1 MRKLILALAAVAA
14 LAACQ
19 QQQETKTEDT
29 PPPATEQGRAMTDP
43 AAVVRQIY
51 DPYLVEDE
59 TTPPLEE
66 VAPWSAQMTADIAA
80 MRGRTQAGDAPALDF
95 DPIID
100 AQDYRVSNVTTSTEA
115 VAEAS
120 HAVVR
125 AHFTN
130 LGHDQEVIYD
140 LVWQD
145 DRWKV
150 DNIRTAQWDMRR
162 VVTGS

>member
-19 QQQETKTEDT
+19 QQETKTEEAQ
-29 PPPATEQGRAMTDP
+29 PAAEQGRAMTDP

-51 DPYLVEDE
+51 DPYLVADG

-66 VAPWSAQMTADIAA
+66 VAPWSTQMAADIAA
-80 MRGRTQAGDAPALDF
+80 MRGRTQAGDAPALEF

-115 VAEAS
+115 IAEAS

-125 AHFTN
+125 VRFSN

-150 DNIRTAQWDMRR
+150 DNIHTAQWDMRR
-162 VVTGS
+162 IVTGA